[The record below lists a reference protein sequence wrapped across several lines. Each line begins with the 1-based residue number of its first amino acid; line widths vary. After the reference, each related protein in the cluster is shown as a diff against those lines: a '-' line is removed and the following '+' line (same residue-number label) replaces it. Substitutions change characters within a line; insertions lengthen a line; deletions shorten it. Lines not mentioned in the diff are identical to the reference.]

1 MGLREQQVKGFR
13 QQQVM
18 GLLQQPVTVLK
29 GWMVGVAMVTQLWL
43 LLG

>member
-13 QQQVM
+13 RQQVM

-29 GWMVGVAMVTQLWL
+29 GWIVGLKMVTHLWL